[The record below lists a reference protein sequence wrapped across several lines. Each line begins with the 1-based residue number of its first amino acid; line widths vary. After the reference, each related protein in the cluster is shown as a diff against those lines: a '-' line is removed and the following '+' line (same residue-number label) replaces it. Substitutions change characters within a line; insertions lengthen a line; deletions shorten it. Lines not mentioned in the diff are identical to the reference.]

1 MWIERGRQVERG
13 QSAVEFALL
22 VSVLLIFIMA
32 ILDLG
37 RGLYAYT
44 AITAAAQEG
53 VRYALIHPGDGVGV
67 GAVVRNPTALQN
79 RCIPLSLN
87 MSLNILKLGDLLI
100 RRPLPE
106 GSRLPGRGAPHRKL
120 DSPQQTPKFSLL
132 LWRDVS
138 YKHLNSNRSLTDRQ
152 IRNGRALSES

>member
-1 MWIERGRQVERG
+1 MWIKRGQQAERG

-53 VRYALIHPGDGVGV
+53 VRYALIHPGDGAGV
-67 GAVVRNPTALQN
+67 GAVVRSHAVGLDPARLASSLFEPQPDIVSVTVTYDFVL
-79 RCIPLSLN
+79 ITPL
-87 MSLNILKLGDLLI
+87 IGDLVGNGGVL
-100 RRPLPE
+100 
-106 GSRLPGRGAPHRKL
+106 RLQVAAATGPY
-120 DSPQQTPKFSLL
+120 
-132 LWRDVS
+132 W
-138 YKHLNSNRSLTDRQ
+138 
-152 IRNGRALSES
+152 

>member
-1 MWIERGRQVERG
+1 MWIKRGRQVERG

-53 VRYALIHPGDGVGV
+53 VRYALIHPGDGAGV
-67 GAVVRNPTALQN
+67 DAVVHSHAVGLDPARLTSALFEPQPD
-79 RCIPLSLN
+79 IVSVTVTYDFMLITPL
-87 MSLNILKLGDLLI
+87 IGDLVG
-100 RRPLPE
+100 E
-106 GSRLPGRGAPHRKL
+106 GGVLRLQVAAATGPY
-120 DSPQQTPKFSLL
+120 
-132 LWRDVS
+132 W
-138 YKHLNSNRSLTDRQ
+138 
-152 IRNGRALSES
+152 